1 MAAAR
6 STKSRTVAPPWY
18 RTHRGRRWAFAAAIL
33 AAYLVTP
40 FISIGGQPLLGFDR
54 HALRLYV
61 GGVALWMDD
70 LFLVLLATLLVVA
83 LILLLTVWLGR
94 VWCGWACPQTVVLD
108 VRDALQRLFRIRG
121 RDSRAMRLTK
131 RGAVEGIFFVVTLIG
146 TTAFLWYFYPP
157 GEFFGDLTAWR
168 LPGWAWAT
176 WLILFGLFY
185 GELLWLGRR
194 FCTRACPYA
203 KLQGV
208 LFDRAT
214 LVVEYDRT
222 RDPDCIDC
230 KKCIKVCP
238 TEIDIRDGLQVECI
252 ACGECIDACDEIMA
266 KVGSPPKLIQ
276 FTFGSTSEPKPRVLR
291 PAVVA
296 MAVACVALT
305 VILTRVAI
313 ARPAVEVS
321 ALRDRMHLFHV
332 ARDGRLMNSYTAVI
346 GNRTDVPQVLTLWAE
361 GLAGLELITPSN
373 PVTVAPGTVRKVRFV
388 LVHHTWQ
395 PLAAGDHPV
404 KLRLLTEADPPV
416 EATTA
421 TTFTVPSPDQ
431 GLTTETRRS
440 QNPR

>member
-1 MAAAR
+1 MSAAR
-6 STKSRTVAPPWY
+6 RTKSRTVAPPWY
-18 RTHRGRRWAFAAAIL
+18 RTHRGRRWAFATTLLAI
-33 AAYLVTP
+33 YLVTP
-40 FISIGGQPLLGFDR
+40 FISVGGRPLLGFDR

-70 LFLVLLATLLVVA
+70 LFLVLLATLLLVA

-108 VRDALQRLFRIRG
+108 VRDLLERLLRIRG
-121 RDSRAMRLTK
+121 RDGRAVRLTK
-131 RGAVEGIFFVVTLIG
+131 RGAVEGMFFLVTLVG

-157 GEFFGDLTAWR
+157 PEFFTDLTAWR

-276 FTFGSTSEPKPRVLR
+276 FTFGSTSEPKQRVLR

-296 MAVACVALT
+296 MAVACVVLT
-305 VILTRVAI
+305 VALTRVAI
-313 ARPAVEVS
+313 ARPEVEVS

-346 GNRTDVPQVLTLWAE
+346 ENRTEAPQALTLWAD
-361 GLAGLELITPSN
+361 GLEGLELVTPSN
-373 PVTVAPGTVRKVRFV
+373 PVTVAPGTVRKVRFI
-388 LVHHTWQ
+388 LVHHAWH
-395 PLAAGDHPV
+395 PLAAGDYPVTLHLLSEAQHPV
-404 KLRLLTEADPPV
+404 A
-416 EATTA
+416 ATAA
-421 TTFTVPSPDQ
+421 TTFTVPTPDEGSNAERPSSP
-431 GLTTETRRS
+431 R
-440 QNPR
+440 

>member
-1 MAAAR
+1 VLL
-6 STKSRTVAPPWY
+6 T
-18 RTHRGRRWAFAAAIL
+18 
-33 AAYLVTP
+33 AYLATP
-40 FISIGGQPLLGFDR
+40 FISVGGRPLFGFDR
-54 HALRLYV
+54 HTLRLYV
-61 GGVALWMDD
+61 GGVGLWMDD
-70 LFLVLLATLLVVA
+70 LFLVLLATLLLVA

-108 VRDALQRLFRIRG
+108 VRDQLQRLFKPRG
-121 RDSRAMRLTK
+121 RDGRAVRLAK
-131 RGAVEGIFFVVTLIG
+131 RGAVEGLFFIVTLVG

-157 GEFFGDLTAWR
+157 AELFADLMARR
-168 LPGWAWAT
+168 LPVWAWTT
-176 WLILFGLFY
+176 WAIVFALFY

-276 FTFGSTSEPKPRVLR
+276 FTFGSTGEPRRRVLR

-296 MAVACVALT
+296 MAVACLALT
-305 VILTRVAI
+305 VTLARVAI

-321 ALRDRMHLFHV
+321 VLRDRTHLFHV
-332 ARDGRLMNSYTAVI
+332 ARDGRLLNSYTAAI
-346 GNRTDVPQVLTLWAE
+346 ENRTGEPQALTLWVD
-361 GLAGLELITPSN
+361 GLGGLELITPSN
-373 PVTVAPGTVRKVRFV
+373 PVDIAPGDVRKVRFT
-388 LVHHTWQ
+388 LVHRDWR
-395 PLAAGDHPV
+395 PLGQGSYPV
-404 KLRLLTEADPPV
+404 TLHLLTAEEQPV
-416 EATTA
+416 AAAAT
-421 TTFTVPSPDQ
+421 TTFTVPGPDDGFTAPTPPTPQ
-431 GLTTETRRS
+431 
-440 QNPR
+440 